1 MIQKE
6 SQNKFEIKMG
16 IDDLDP
22 NDRQNVTNTDD
33 KQTEK
38 GLNYVTSR
46 TTKNA
51 PLWLLSWFFSL
62 TLYHTVCSFCVQC
75 KKQHFILRRVSLT
88 ATLHFTAF
96 TAQPQGKL
104 IALNC

>member
-51 PLWLLSWFFSL
+51 PACSAYLLLSPITS
-62 TLYHTVCSFCVQC
+62 
-75 KKQHFILRRVSLT
+75 
-88 ATLHFTAF
+88 
-96 TAQPQGKL
+96 
-104 IALNC
+104 

>member
-22 NDRQNVTNTDD
+22 NDRQNAINTDD

-38 GLNYVTSR
+38 GLNHVTSC

-51 PLWLLSWFFSL
+51 PNLNDEQHKHSSIAN
-62 TLYHTVCSFCVQC
+62 TVTNN
-75 KKQHFILRRVSLT
+75 R
-88 ATLHFTAF
+88 
-96 TAQPQGKL
+96 
-104 IALNC
+104 

>member
-33 KQTEK
+33 KHTEK

-46 TTKNA
+46 TTKNT
-51 PLWLLSWFFSL
+51 PLI
-62 TLYHTVCSFCVQC
+62 YHHT
-75 KKQHFILRRVSLT
+75 
-88 ATLHFTAF
+88 
-96 TAQPQGKL
+96 
-104 IALNC
+104 

>member
-51 PLWLLSWFFSL
+51 PI
-62 TLYHTVCSFCVQC
+62 VSFTT
-75 KKQHFILRRVSLT
+75 KE
-88 ATLHFTAF
+88 
-96 TAQPQGKL
+96 
-104 IALNC
+104 

>member
-51 PLWLLSWFFSL
+51 PFYVLSQFLIVDGVLAIQFSPI
-62 TLYHTVCSFCVQC
+62 
-75 KKQHFILRRVSLT
+75 FILYWVYCRDSVRNEAASSTMKSV
-88 ATLHFTAF
+88 
-96 TAQPQGKL
+96 GKVP
-104 IALNC
+104 

>member
-38 GLNYVTSR
+38 GLNHVTSR
-46 TTKNA
+46 TNKNA
-51 PLWLLSWFFSL
+51 PRSGC
-62 TLYHTVCSFCVQC
+62 T
-75 KKQHFILRRVSLT
+75 
-88 ATLHFTAF
+88 
-96 TAQPQGKL
+96 
-104 IALNC
+104 

>member
-51 PLWLLSWFFSL
+51 PTFP
-62 TLYHTVCSFCVQC
+62 VD
-75 KKQHFILRRVSLT
+75 FISYLVKIVRTRYCTETWYS
-88 ATLHFTAF
+88 A
-96 TAQPQGKL
+96 
-104 IALNC
+104 